1 MTNSDLNLLVHFD
14 ALMTTRSVSKAGQ
27 QLGISQPAMSSALS
41 RLRYLFNDP
50 LLVREGNRWTV
61 TDRARTL
68 HEAFQPLLQEWQ
80 EATSAQAPF
89 DPASTQRSFNLY
101 ATDYVQFTVLTRV
114 MQRVKAEAPRL
125 QLRVLPPK
133 LAGGL
138 DMLAGGH
145 VELYIGHYPQPP
157 ESLRTRFLF
166 EESSCS
172 LVRRDHP
179 CLAAPWD
186 LDGFLAYEH
195 MDASGYAGY
204 FNAQIDAALEGLDRR
219 RTVGAVL
226 SSYLAVPFV
235 LASTDMIS
243 TLPHSVA
250 VPLCPV
256 AGTIMLSTP
265 IHLPPLSIALYWHER
280 YQNDPAHTWLR
291 QCIASVF
298 EAQPPAAD

>member
-1 MTNSDLNLLVHFD
+1 MTNSDLNMLVHFD
-14 ALMTTRSVSKAGQ
+14 ALMTTKSVSKAGQ

-50 LLVREGNRWTV
+50 LLVREGNRWTA
-61 TDRARTL
+61 TARARRL
-68 HEAFQPLLQEWQ
+68 HQTFQPLLQEWQ
-80 EATSAQAPF
+80 NETSAQAPF

-101 ATDYVQFTVLTRV
+101 GTDYMQFTVLPRV
-114 MQRVKAEAPRL
+114 MQRVKADAPRL
-125 QLRVLPPK
+125 QLRVLPPR
-133 LAGGL
+133 LSGGL
-138 DMLAGGH
+138 DMLGGGH

-166 EESSCS
+166 EESSCC

-179 CLAAPWD
+179 CLANPWD
-186 LDGFLAYEH
+186 LDAFLTYEH
-195 MDASGYAGY
+195 MDASGHAGF

-219 RTVGAVL
+219 RTVGTVL

-235 LASTDMIS
+235 LASTDMIA
-243 TLPHSVA
+243 TLPQSVA
-250 VPLCPV
+250 APLSAV
-256 AGTIMLSTP
+256 AGTIMLRTP

-291 QCIASVF
+291 QCIASLF
-298 EAQPPAAD
+298 ESQPPPPA